1 MTTAYVTHPRY
12 VEHDIPG
19 HPERPERIQAIWRE
33 LDRAGLT
40 ARMKRVEP
48 VLASDAQ
55 IAAVHTEAY
64 VKLLNWLATQEQAIQ
79 FDADTYALPVSAHIA
94 RLSAGGVIAAVDA
107 VLRGT
112 ADNALAVVRP
122 PGHHALDH
130 RGMGFCLLGNVPIA
144 VRHAQHAHGLKRVL
158 VVDFDVHHGNGTQ
171 DMFYQDDSVL
181 VISTHQFP
189 FYPGSG
195 SVYETGDGGGLGYTI
210 NVPTRAGMGD
220 KTYRAIFQRIVWPA
234 ARRFQPELIVVSAG
248 FDAHWKDPLAM
259 INLSLTGYAYLTHE
273 LICMAEQ
280 LCGGRIV
287 FALEGGYDAQVLAH
301 GVRNIAHALLGDDD
315 VSDPFGFHNIPSG
328 EPDATALITQVLK
341 IHDLLTDDDDN
352 EDAQGA

>member
-19 HPERPERIQAIWRE
+19 HPERPERIQAIWQE
-33 LDRAGLT
+33 LERAGLT
-40 ARMKRVEP
+40 ARMKRFEP

-64 VKLLNWLATQEQAIQ
+64 VKLLNWLATQDQAIQ

-107 VLRGT
+107 VMSRKV
-112 ADNALAVVRP
+112 DNALAVVRP

-130 RGMGFCLLGNVPIA
+130 RGMGFCLLGNVPIG
-144 VRHAQHAHGLKRVL
+144 VRHAQTAYGIRRVM

-171 DMFYQDDSVL
+171 DMFYHDDSVL
-181 VISTHQFP
+181 VLSTHQFP

-195 SVYETGDGGGLGYTI
+195 SVYEIGDASGQGYTI

-220 KTYRAIFQRIVWPA
+220 KAYRAIFQKIVWRA

-259 INLSLTGYAYLTHE
+259 INLSLTGYAYMIHE
-273 LICMAEQ
+273 LICMADQ

-315 VSDPFGFHNIPSG
+315 VSDPFGIHNIPGG
-328 EPDATALITQVLK
+328 EPDVNGLIAQVLK
-341 IHDLLTDDDDN
+341 IHDLLSDED